1 MNVDVYTFAKLDPI
15 VNPSVIFRGIV
26 GSHAYGTAN
35 AASDTDIRGVF
46 VVPSREYVRLAPPPK
61 QVSDERNDR
70 TYYSLLRFC
79 ELMAEANPTTME
91 MLYLPPDCIRKTTA
105 AFELLAK
112 NRELFISQRAVD
124 SHLGYAVSQIKKAR
138 GCNKR
143 VWNPWPEEPPRP
155 EDYCTFIAD
164 ARKHP
169 KPLAESG
176 IDLRL
181 CKAAPVAKN
190 VVSDI
195 LSVYEYETDT
205 GGIFRGGKP
214 VVFDIPK
221 EDAEKRIGILIFNK
235 QAFESAK
242 RQHHEYWEWKRNRN
256 NARWVQQ
263 ERGELD
269 YDAKNMMHLTRLL
282 FSGENIV
289 KCGEPIVRFEGEKL
303 ATLLSIRRGEWTFDE
318 IMAHAEKIQAEIESG
333 KGCLPVE
340 SDKAR
345 IDALI
350 AEVMNV
356 AEVT

>member
-1 MNVDVYTFAKLDPI
+1 MYNFDELMASG
-15 VNPSVIFRGIV
+15 NPAVIFRGIV

-35 AASDTDIRGVF
+35 AASDTDVRGVF
-46 VVPSREYVRLAPPPK
+46 VVPSCEYVRLSPPPK
-61 QVSDERNDR
+61 QVSDARNDR

-79 ELMAEANPTTME
+79 ELMSEANPTTME
-91 MLYLPPDCIRKTTA
+91 MLYLPTECVQKTTP
-105 AFELLAK
+105 AFELLVK
-112 NRELFISQRAVD
+112 KREVFISQRAVE

-143 VWNPWPEEPPRP
+143 VWNPWPEEPPKP
-155 EDYCTFIAD
+155 EDYCMFIAD
-164 ARKHP
+164 ARKHQQT
-169 KPLAESG
+169 LSESG
-176 IDLRL
+176 VDLRV
-181 CKAAPVAKN
+181 CKAAPVSKN
-190 VVSDI
+190 VVSDM
-195 LSVYEYETDT
+195 LSVYDYGTDT
-205 GGIFRGGKP
+205 GGVFRGGKP

-221 EDAEKRIGILIFNK
+221 EDAEKRVGILIFNK

-242 RQHHEYWEWKRNRN
+242 RQHQEYWAWKRNRN

-303 ATLLSIRRGEWTFDE
+303 KTLQSIRRGEWTFDE

-333 KGCLPVE
+333 KGRLPVE
-340 SDKAR
+340 SDKAK
-345 IDALI
+345 IDELI
-350 AEVMNV
+350 AEVMNEAGV
-356 AEVT
+356 K

>member
-1 MNVDVYTFAKLDPI
+1 MKNYDYTFIAAAD
-15 VNPSVIFRGIV
+15 NPAVIFRGIV

-35 AASDTDIRGVF
+35 AQSDTDMRGVF
-46 VVPSREYVRLAPPPK
+46 VVPSYEYVRLAPPPK

-91 MLYLPPDCIRKTTA
+91 MLYLPKDCIQKTTT
-105 AFELLAK
+105 AFELMEK
-112 NRELFISQRAVD
+112 NREMFISQLAVE
-124 SHLGYAVSQIKKAR
+124 SHLGYAVSQNKKAR

-143 VWNPWPEEPPRP
+143 VWNPWPEEPPVP
-155 EDYCTFIAD
+155 EDYCTFVAD
-164 ARKHP
+164 VRKHP

-176 IDLRL
+176 VNLQT

-195 LSVYEYETDT
+195 LSVYDYGAET
-205 GGIFRGGKP
+205 GGVFRGGKP
-214 VVFDIPK
+214 VVFDVPK

-242 RQHHEYWEWKRNRN
+242 RQHQEYWAWKRNRN
-256 NARWVQQ
+256 NARWIRQ

-289 KCGEPIVRFEGEKL
+289 KYGEPIVRFDGEKL
-303 ATLLSIRRGEWTFDE
+303 RTLLSIRNGEWTFDA
-318 IMAHAEKIQAEIESG
+318 IMAHAEKIQFAIESG
-333 KGCLPVE
+333 KGRLRLAPDRV
-340 SDKAR
+340 R
-345 IDALI
+345 IDELI
-350 AEVMNV
+350 AEVMKESGV
-356 AEVT
+356 K

>member
-1 MNVDVYTFAKLDPI
+1 MNVDVYTFAKLDSI

-46 VVPSREYVRLAPPPK
+46 VVPSREYVRLVPPPK

-91 MLYLPPDCIRKTTA
+91 MLYLPPDCILKTTA

-143 VWNPWPEEPPRP
+143 VWNPWPEEPPQR
-155 EDYCTFIAD
+155 EDYAD
-164 ARKHP
+164 AGAYQH
-169 KPLAESG
+169 A
-176 IDLRL
+176 
-181 CKAAPVAKN
+181 V
-190 VVSDI
+190 
-195 LSVYEYETDT
+195 
-205 GGIFRGGKP
+205 
-214 VVFDIPK
+214 K
-221 EDAEKRIGILIFNK
+221 EH
-235 QAFESAK
+235 
-242 RQHHEYWEWKRNRN
+242 RQYWEWKRNRN
-256 NARWVQQ
+256 HARWVQQ

-318 IMAHAEKIQAEIESG
+318 IMAHAEKIKAEIESG

>member
-1 MNVDVYTFAKLDPI
+1 MGCYEFTALNEND
-15 VNPSVIFRGIV
+15 NPAVIFRVIV

-35 AASDTDIRGVF
+35 AASDTDVRGVF
-46 VVPSREYVRLAPPPK
+46 VVSSREYVRLVPPPK
-61 QVSDERNDR
+61 QVSDARNDR

-79 ELMAEANPTTME
+79 ELMSEANPTTME
-91 MLYLPPDCIRKTTA
+91 MLYLPTECVQKTTP
-105 AFELLAK
+105 AFELLVK
-112 NRELFISQRAVD
+112 KREVFISQRAVE

-143 VWNPWPEEPPRP
+143 VWNPWPEEPPKP
-155 EDYCTFIAD
+155 EDYCMFIAD

-169 KPLAESG
+169 QTLSESG
-176 IDLRL
+176 VDLRV
-181 CKAAPVAKN
+181 CKAAPVSKN
-190 VVSDI
+190 VVSDM
-195 LSVYEYETDT
+195 LSVYDYGTDT
-205 GGIFRGGKP
+205 GGVFRGGKP

-221 EDAEKRIGILIFNK
+221 EDAEKRVGILIFNK

-242 RQHHEYWEWKRNRN
+242 RQHQEYWAWKRNRN

-303 ATLLSIRRGEWTFDE
+303 KTLQSIRRGEWTFDE

-333 KGCLPVE
+333 KGRLPVE
-340 SDKAR
+340 SDKAK
-345 IDALI
+345 IDELI
-350 AEVMNV
+350 AEVMNEAGV
-356 AEVT
+356 K